1 MKSSSCDTVKFQFE
15 TPVGRKE
22 NRMKL
27 ERKEIS
33 KWIYNILLTVLGTLL
48 LAFGTA
54 VFILPFDLVAG
65 GVSGI
70 AIVIDAIIPF
80 EAVSVELIV
89 TVLTWGLFIAG
100 FFILGKGFALKT
112 LISSVVYPVG
122 VALFGKLVS
131 PDVLNGFFCLTTSEY
146 GETVLLLASVFGGV
160 CVGAGCAVTF
170 LGGGSTGG
178 VDIIA
183 FSICKIFPRAKSSV
197 IIFIIDAVVIAGG
210 MFVIGDLVI
219 SLLGILSA
227 FISAVVVDKVF
238 LGGTRSFV
246 AQVVT
251 DRSQEI
257 TEEIIRRI
265 ERTTTVIEAV
275 GGYSGKEKKLV
286 LISFTMNQYA
296 EVMSIINRH
305 DPSAFVTIHSAH
317 EISGEGWTR

>member
-1 MKSSSCDTVKFQFE
+1 
-15 TPVGRKE
+15 
-22 NRMKL
+22 MKL

-54 VFILPFDLVAG
+54 VFILPFDLVTG

-70 AIVIDAIIPF
+70 AIVIDAILPF
-80 EAVSVELIV
+80 EAVTVELMV

-122 VALFGKLVS
+122 VALFGRLVS

-146 GETVLLLASVFGGV
+146 GDTVILMASVFGGV

-183 FSICKIFPRAKSSV
+183 FSICKLFPRAKSSV
-197 IIFIIDAVVIAGG
+197 VIFIIDAAVIAGG
-210 MFVIGDLVI
+210 MFVIGDLVL

-257 TEEIIRRI
+257 TAEIIERI

-275 GGYSGKEKKLV
+275 GGYSGKEKQLV

-305 DPSAFVTIHSAH
+305 DSRAFVTIHSAH

>member
-1 MKSSSCDTVKFQFE
+1 MRFGSIKRSDVLRWL
-15 TPVGRKE
+15 G
-22 NRMKL
+22 N
-27 ERKEIS
+27 IS
-33 KWIYNILLTVLGTLL
+33 LTVLGTLML
-48 LAFGTA
+48 SFGTA
-54 VFILPFDLVAG
+54 VFILPFDLVTG

-70 AIVIDAIIPF
+70 AIVIDSVLPF
-80 EAVSVELIV
+80 EFVTVELVV
-89 TVLTWGLFIAG
+89 TALTWILFVAG

-112 LISSVVYPVG
+112 LVSSVVYPVG
-122 VALFGKLVS
+122 VTLFGNLVS
-131 PDVLNGFFCLTTSEY
+131 PDALNGFFNLAASEY
-146 GETVLLLASVFGGV
+146 GETVILLAAVFGGV

-183 FSICKIFPRAKSSV
+183 FSICKLFPRAKSSV
-197 IIFIIDAVVIAGG
+197 VIFIIDAAVIACG

-219 SLLGILSA
+219 SLLGMLSA

-251 DRSQEI
+251 SKSSEI
-257 TEEIIRRI
+257 TADIIERI

-275 GGYSGKEKKLV
+275 GGYSGEGKQLV

-305 DPSAFVTIHSAH
+305 DQRAFVTIHSAH

>member
-1 MKSSSCDTVKFQFE
+1 
-15 TPVGRKE
+15 
-22 NRMKL
+22 MKL
-27 ERKEIS
+27 RKVDRREII
-33 KWIYNILLTVLGTLL
+33 KWIKNIGLTVLGTLL
-48 LAFGTA
+48 LSFGTA
-54 VFILPFDLVAG
+54 VFILPFELVSG

-70 AIVIDAIIPF
+70 AIVVDAVIPF
-80 EAVSVELIV
+80 EAVNVELIV
-89 TVLTWGLFIAG
+89 TVLTWALFVIG
-100 FFILGKGFALKT
+100 IFVLGKGFALKT
-112 LISSVVYPVG
+112 LVSSVVYPVG
-122 VALFGKLVS
+122 VALFGRLVS
-131 PDVLNGFFCLTTSEY
+131 PDALNGFFDLAASEY
-146 GETVLLLASVFGGV
+146 GGTVILLASVFGGV

-183 FSICKIFPRAKSSV
+183 FSICKLFPRVKSSV
-197 IIFIIDAVVIAGG
+197 VIFIIDAAVIAGG
-210 MFVIGDLVI
+210 MFVIGDFVI
-219 SLLGILSA
+219 SLLGVLSA

-251 DRSQEI
+251 NKSREI
-257 TEEIIRRI
+257 TAEIIERI

-275 GGYSGKEKKLV
+275 GGYSGEGKQLV

-305 DPSAFVTIHSAH
+305 DQRAFVTIHSAH